1 MRSFDI
7 IGARKN
13 LKNRRDELKR
23 EREKLFY
30 KAAADSKDII
40 KMIINDYNPKRI
52 CQWDSLLE
60 IKMFTDYSD
69 IDIALE
75 GIGSIKEIIELEKRA
90 EGMTEFSL
98 DIVELEKIPSEYSEI
113 IRSKG
118 KLIHERN

>member
-52 CQWDSLLE
+52 YQWDSLLE